1 MGGQSG
7 NTSSG
12 GMNGGYGGYPSSGGY
27 QQSYPSS
34 SSGSYGNGGYQP
46 GQNYGANGGSG
57 GQQYAYQ
64 GGMGGQQY
72 GTSGGGMNGGY
83 GGQQSGGGMGT
94 MGNVFLGQIG
104 TPGQPGYR
112 PDLTGQQGSMGGQ
125 PYGMGGQQGYQPQY
139 GQSMF
144 GGMGQQWPQFGNMM
158 GYGGGGYGGYNK
170 GQPFMR
176 SGYQSPDWSRPIIQV
191 TDGTAGGSM
200 APAQASLPAETPAVP
215 GPVNERE
222 LMSQGSSGGLG

>member
-46 GQNYGANGGSG
+46 GQNYGASS
-57 GQQYAYQ
+57 
-64 GGMGGQQY
+64 QQY
-72 GTSGGGMNGGY
+72 G
-83 GGQQSGGGMGT
+83 
-94 MGNVFLGQIG
+94 
-104 TPGQPGYR
+104 QPYAN
-112 PDLTGQQGSMGGQ
+112 QGGQ